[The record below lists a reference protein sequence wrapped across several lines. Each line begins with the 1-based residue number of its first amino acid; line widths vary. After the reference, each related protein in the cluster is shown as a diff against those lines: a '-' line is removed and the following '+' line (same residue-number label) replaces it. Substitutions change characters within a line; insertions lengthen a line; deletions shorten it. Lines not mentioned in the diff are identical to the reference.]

1 MLDKALQILQVYPLC
16 DSCLGRLFAQLGYGI
31 ENRERGA
38 AIKTV
43 LHMQLVSGY
52 KSGVDTLDDLKKLA
66 KSHGPTRKF
75 LAKLGV
81 VVEKETCYICGEILE
96 DVEKYAEAVAKAL
109 EGLEYESFLVGTVVP
124 RQVLEREAEIV
135 KKFMLTTGESIKH
148 EINRRVGR
156 EALRLLGKKVDKH
169 RPQVVVNVNVATG
182 DVAVTRNPL
191 LVEGLYLKLSRQM
204 SQVKKFGN
212 VKTSLFERLQYIRE
226 VFGGVD
232 YVIHAAGREDV
243 DVRMLG
249 SGRPVVIEVKQPTRY
264 KAAVPP
270 LVGKDLVFIPKKPTD
285 RAEVRRLKEKAK
297 VSIKLYRALVA
308 SDRAVDDLSILS
320 TLQGRAVTQFTPRR
334 IKRRNPKSRRT
345 RMVYEV
351 AWRQI
356 TPHVFEL
363 YIRCQGGLYVKEFIH
378 GDGGRTTP
386 SVAEVLN
393 TYLDVLELDVLA
405 VE

>member
-1 MLDKALQILQVYPLC
+1 MLDRALQILREYPLC
-16 DSCLGRLFAQLGYGI
+16 DSCLGRLFAQMGYGI

-43 LHMQLVSGY
+43 LHMQLVSSY
-52 KSGVDTLDDLKKLA
+52 KSGVNTLEDLRKLA
-66 KSHGPTRKF
+66 KTHEPTRRF

-81 VVEKETCYICGEILE
+81 VVGKEPCYICGGILE
-96 DVEKYAEAVAKAL
+96 DVEKYAEAVVKAL
-109 EGLEYESFLVGTVVP
+109 EGLEYESFLVGTVAP

-156 EALRLLGKKVDKH
+156 EALRLVGSKVDKH
-169 RPQVVVNVNVATG
+169 RPQVVVNIDIATG
-182 DVAVTRNPL
+182 AVFVTRNPL
-191 LVEGLYLKLSRQM
+191 LVEGLYLKLSRRM
-204 SQVKKFGN
+204 SQVKKFGE

-249 SGRPVVIEVKQPTRY
+249 SGRPVVVEVKQPARY

-270 LVGKDLVFIPKKPTD
+270 LVGRDLVFIPKKLTD
-285 RAEVRRLKEKAK
+285 RAEVRRLKERAK

-308 SDRAVDDLSILS
+308 SDRPVGDLSILS
-320 TLQGRAVTQFTPRR
+320 TLQGRAVTQLTPRR
-334 IKRRNPKSRRT
+334 IKRRSPKSKRT
-345 RMVYEV
+345 RMVYEM

-393 TYLDVLELDVLA
+393 TYLEVLELDVLA